1 MGLKHGRRSPDYAA
15 IIYFPQKCLFIVRQ
29 QVRLLLIHSGRS
41 CHLSLLTLLQLLSS
55 RTICQPFSILHCYH
69 SSLPAILL
77 TARLLAV
84 THTPHITGYEK
95 YTLQKSNMRVL
106 FIGAAWPAI
115 MPIVLCFSY
124 CPSMLISSQTQMG
137 KNSNMT

>member
-1 MGLKHGRRSPDYAA
+1 MLGLKHGLRSPDYAA

-69 SSLPAILL
+69 SSLSAILL
-77 TARLLAV
+77 TASSN
-84 THTPHITGYEK
+84 THTSHHRIRKIYFTEIEYEGIIHWCRLASHHAHHPVFLSLSF
-95 YTLQKSNMRVL
+95 Y
-106 FIGAAWPAI
+106 AD
-115 MPIVLCFSY
+115 
-124 CPSMLISSQTQMG
+124 
-137 KNSNMT
+137 